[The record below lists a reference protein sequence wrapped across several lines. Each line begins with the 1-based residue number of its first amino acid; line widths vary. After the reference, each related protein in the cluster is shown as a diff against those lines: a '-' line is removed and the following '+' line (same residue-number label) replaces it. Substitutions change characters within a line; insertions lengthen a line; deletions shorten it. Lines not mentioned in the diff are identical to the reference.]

1 MSSQILFTGA
11 INIEYGQFYV
21 DPGPAASEGVVAD
34 FADPLRASFRGQSNG
49 ICGAARQGSLFLITG
64 LSQGTVRVTV
74 ELAQAEPPRDEAW
87 EEVVECAFAHEA
99 ARLFLSEWER
109 ERRQPLALPR
119 GAYRVR
125 YGAKS
130 MLDDSQADEDGPV
143 QEYLLQFW
151 PAPPSRD
158 EVIKVSGDC
167 ARYWHGEVAGYGA

>member
-11 INIEYGQFYV
+11 IHIEYGQFYV
-21 DPGPAASEGVVAD
+21 DPGVDAFAAGGAEFV
-34 FADPLRASFRGQSNG
+34 DPLRSAFRGQSNG
-49 ICGAARQGSLFLITG
+49 ICGASRKGSLFLITG
-64 LSQGTVRVTV
+64 LTQGTVCVTI

-87 EEVVECAFAHEA
+87 EEIVECAFAHEA
-99 ARLFLSEWER
+99 PRLFLSEWEV

-130 MLDDSQADEDGPV
+130 MLDDSQAGEDGPV

-158 EVIKVSGDC
+158 EVVKVSGDC